1 MAKMSAIRSVKS
13 EKQKG
18 DNNTDKYYA
27 QLVQVLNEMLECEY
41 AGVIRYSHYSLMIFG
56 YNRIPIV
63 KWFREQSAE
72 SLQHAEEIG
81 EHITT
86 LGGHPSLTI
95 GKLAE
100 TFKHSME
107 EILRESLQHEK
118 TQIKTLYKLLEITA
132 NKHLILE
139 EFARKMI
146 VEEETHVAEVEKML
160 RKK

>member
-1 MAKMSAIRSVKS
+1 MAK
-13 EKQKG
+13 ETKQLL
-18 DNNTDKYYA
+18 
-27 QLVQVLNEMLECEY
+27 QILNELLECEY
-41 AGVIRYSHYSLMIFG
+41 AGVIRYSHYSLMIYG

-72 SLQHAEEIG
+72 SLKHAEEIG

-95 GKLAE
+95 GKLTE
-100 TFKHSME
+100 THKHSID

-118 TQIKTLYKLLEITA
+118 TQIKTLYRFLEMVTD
-132 NKHLILE
+132 KHIFLE

-146 VEEETHVAEVEKML
+146 VEEEMHVAEVEKML